1 MAYYGTNSVLAQAH
15 WDASQSSNSYFDLK
29 QSFGCSSV
37 TKIANGHYRLSFS
50 NTLDDDYYVVC
61 GSMSSENAASGSDT
75 NVLRGANGFHVV
87 NHTTSLV
94 EPIFARGRY
103 AGNGSD
109 GNGNLGEHNGI
120 CVITN

>member
-15 WDASQSSNSYFDLK
+15 WEADSPSYSYFLLR

-50 NTLDDDYYVVC
+50 STLDDDYYVVC

-94 EPIFARGRY
+94 EPIFAY
-103 AGNGSD
+103 GSYSSS
-109 GNGNLGEHNGI
+109 NGNANHGAHMGV
-120 CVITN
+120 CVMTN

>member
-15 WDASQSSNSYFDLK
+15 WEADSPSYSYFLLR

-61 GSMSSENAASGSDT
+61 GSMSSENAATGSNT
-75 NVLRGANGFHVV
+75 NVVRGSNGFHVV

-94 EPIFARGRY
+94 EPIFAY
-103 AGNGSD
+103 GSYSSS
-109 GNGNLGEHNGI
+109 NGNANHGAHHGI
-120 CVITN
+120 CVIKN

>member
-15 WDASQSSNSYFDLK
+15 WEADSPSYSYFLLR

-50 NTLDDDYYVVC
+50 STLDDDYYVVC

-75 NVLRGANGFHVV
+75 NVLRGANGFHVL

-94 EPIFARGRY
+94 EPIFAYGSTTSSS
-103 AGNGSD
+103 GNANH
-109 GNGNLGEHNGI
+109 GNHMGV
-120 CVITN
+120 CVIKN

>member
-1 MAYYGTNSVLAQAH
+1 MAYYGTNSILAQAH
-15 WDASQSSNSYFDLK
+15 WEANSPSYSYFLLR

-75 NVLRGANGFHVV
+75 NVLRGANGFHVL
-87 NHTTSLV
+87 NHTTTEV
-94 EPIFARGRY
+94 EPIFAYGSTSSSS
-103 AGNGSD
+103 GNANHGA
-109 GNGNLGEHNGI
+109 HHGI
-120 CVITN
+120 CVIKN

>member
-15 WDASQSSNSYFDLK
+15 CYASQSSNSYFDLK

-50 NTLDDDYYVVC
+50 STLDDDYYVVC
-61 GSMSSENAASGSDT
+61 GSMSAENAATVSET
-75 NVLRGANGFHVV
+75 NVVRGANGFHVHA
-87 NHTTSLV
+87 HTTSLV
-94 EPIFARGRY
+94 EVIFARGRY
-103 AGNGSD
+103 PVQSN
-109 GNGNLGEHNGI
+109 GNGNLGQHNGI